1 MRISDCSSDVCSS
14 DLVIVGGEARIDV
27 DAQAYGLPVV
37 QRADHL
43 VVVLGDHAQ
52 LRHADRLAGLA
63 RTAAGGTHDAV
74 VAVGDAEGS
83 QYVLP
88 DEELAHFLCQ
98 FAAFRIFLDELGAL
112 VVAAARHRELPQ
124 ALKPSIYVALHVGLG
139 TGLRSEEQ
147 TAE

>member
-1 MRISDCSSDVCSS
+1 MRISDCSSDVCPS

-74 VAVGDAEGS
+74 VAVADAEGS
-83 QYVLP
+83 QYALL
-88 DEELAHFLCQ
+88 DEELAHFLRQ
-98 FAAFRIFLDELGAL
+98 FAAFRVLLDALGDRKSG
-112 VVAAARHRELPQ
+112 V
-124 ALKPSIYVALHVGLG
+124 
-139 TGLRSEEQ
+139 
-147 TAE
+147 